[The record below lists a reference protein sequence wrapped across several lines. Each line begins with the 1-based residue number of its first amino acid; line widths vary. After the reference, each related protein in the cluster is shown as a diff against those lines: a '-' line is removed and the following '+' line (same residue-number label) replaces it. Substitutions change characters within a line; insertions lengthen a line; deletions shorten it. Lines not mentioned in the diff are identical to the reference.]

1 MTCEEVRDRLDEYV
15 DGDLTEAEFQEIELH
30 LDGCAPCRA
39 EERQLRALIA
49 QAAALP
55 EEIQPAA
62 DLWPDL
68 AARLRGPEGLRLV
81 PRTGLA
87 RWMGPMSVAA
97 AAAVVVA
104 LSAALWTRGFVP
116 AGAPGA
122 TTGVARPVA
131 LGASSELLDPE
142 RLLDSE
148 REYAR
153 ATADL
158 MAAIEAQKESLA
170 PETRAVLDANLKTI
184 DDALAQVRAALIKD
198 PGNSQLAH
206 LLTSTHQKKV
216 DALKRVVRLNRT

>member
-1 MTCEEVRDRLDEYV
+1 MTCEEIGIRLDEYV
-15 DGDLTEAEFQEIELH
+15 DGDLTEAEFQEVELH
-30 LDGCAPCRA
+30 LGGCPQCRQQ
-39 EERQLRALIA
+39 ERELRALIA

-55 EEIQPAA
+55 EEMRPAQ
-62 DLWPDL
+62 DLWPDIE
-68 AARLRGPEGLRLV
+68 ARLRGPEGMRLV

-87 RWMGPMSVAA
+87 RWMGPMSIAA

-104 LSAALWTRGFVP
+104 LSAALWTRGGSVIVP
-116 AGAPGA
+116 AGPQGSLQPIAVGAP
-122 TTGVARPVA
+122 
-131 LGASSELLDPE
+131 SSA
-142 RLLDSE
+142 LLDSE

-153 ATADL
+153 ATTDL
-158 MAAIEAQKESLA
+158 MAAIEAQKETLA

-184 DDALAQVRAALIKD
+184 DDALAQVRAALVKD

>member
-1 MTCEEVRDRLDEYV
+1 MTCEEIRDRLDEYV
-15 DGDLTEAEFQEIELH
+15 DGDLAEAEFQEIELH
-30 LDGCAPCRA
+30 LDGCARCRD
-39 EERQLRALIA
+39 EERRLRALIA

-68 AARLRGPEGLRLV
+68 AARLRGPEGMRLV

-104 LSAALWTRGFVP
+104 LSAALWTRGSMPTGV
-116 AGAPGA
+116 PGA
-122 TTGVARPVA
+122 TPGMVRPVA
-131 LGASSELLDPE
+131 LGASSE
-142 RLLDSE
+142 LLDSE

-158 MAAIEAQKESLA
+158 MAAIEAQKESLS
-170 PETRAVLDANLKTI
+170 PETRTVLDANLKTI

-198 PGNSQLAH
+198 PANSQLAH

>member
-1 MTCEEVRDRLDEYV
+1 MTCEQVRDRLDEYV
-15 DGDLTEAEFQEIELH
+15 DGDLTEAEFQEMELH

-104 LSAALWTRGFVP
+104 LSAALWTRGSMP
-116 AGAPGA
+116 AGVPGA
-122 TTGVARPVA
+122 TPAVVRPVA
-131 LGASSELLDPE
+131 LGASSE
-142 RLLDSE
+142 LLDSE

>member
-1 MTCEEVRDRLDEYV
+1 MKCEEIVDRLDEYV
-15 DGDLTEAEFQEIELH
+15 DGGLTEAEFQEVELH
-30 LDGCAPCRA
+30 LDGCPECRG
-39 EERQLRALIA
+39 EERRLRALIA
-49 QAAALP
+49 ETAALP
-55 EEIQPAA
+55 AEIWPAA
-62 DLWPDL
+62 DLWPDI
-68 AARLRGPEGLRLV
+68 ADRLRGPEGMRLV

-97 AAAVVVA
+97 AAAVVIA
-104 LSAALWTRGFVP
+104 LSAALLTRENV
-116 AGAPGA
+116 PGA
-122 TTGVARPVA
+122 VSPVAPASLQPVA
-131 LGASSELLDPE
+131 LGTSSA
-142 RLLDSE
+142 LLDSE

-158 MAAIEAQKESLA
+158 MAAIDAQKETLA

-184 DDALAQVRAALIKD
+184 DDALAQVRSALAKD